1 MTTTNGLPRYL
12 LGSGFYDGA
21 GSGSRWFLE
30 NLWYPNVMSMA
41 GTEWAPERVA
51 IIAVG
56 GSKVDVRESALPL
69 TVVELGG
76 NLGHVHQLI
85 GKSLPAK
92 SHSFCGWSSAILT
105 LAMMAYTDE
114 CDFIFLEQDAL
125 AFGPWVK
132 QLYEEMRSWG
142 KSMMFGHSK
151 VMPCAQ
157 SLFIIKHGFIPT
169 FVRAYLE
176 LGADSLR
183 PGRITNSS
191 LPEHKFI
198 ELEKGIHSKLVEHI
212 GRFSFGYDR
221 DRPINYDDAVWYGQK
236 FTRAE
241 LVEVDR
247 RGLIAIDSFPDGVER
262 FTND

>member
-1 MTTTNGLPRYL
+1 MKPRYL

-51 IIAVG
+51 IIGVG

-105 LAMMAYTDE
+105 LAMMAYTNE

-132 QLYEEMRSWG
+132 QLYSSMQCQGKLMMYG
-142 KSMMFGHSK
+142 KSK
-151 VMPCAQ
+151 TMPCAQ
-157 SLFIIKHGFIPT
+157 SLFIIRHAFISGF
-169 FVRAYLE
+169 VQSYLT
-176 LGADSLR
+176 LPSDK
-183 PGRITNSS
+183 TM
-191 LPEHKFI
+191 LPEQKFR
-198 ELEKGIHSKLVEHI
+198 ELENLSQGFI

-221 DRPINYDDAVWYGQK
+221 DRPINYDAPVWYGQK

-241 LVEVDR
+241 LVEMDR
-247 RGLIAIDSFPDGVER
+247 RGLIAIDSFPEGIER